1 MHEIYDSVQGESTLA
16 GVPCTFIRLAGCPL
30 KCTYC
35 DTPQAIPPRSG
46 EEMALEEILD
56 RVRAFDHPLVL
67 VTGGEPLAQKNCI
80 PLLEALKSVAP
91 TVQLETA
98 GALDISKVPDGISI
112 IMDIKTPSS
121 GEESRNRWQNLA
133 QLKAGDELKFVIG
146 DRDDY
151 DWIKRVCE
159 ERRLAELNI
168 PLLASPAWG
177 SMDPARLVAWILE
190 DRLPFRLQLQQH
202 KYIWGAEATG
212 V

>member
-1 MHEIYDSVQGESTLA
+1 MQGESTLA

-30 KCTYC
+30 DCNWC
-35 DTPQAIPPRSG
+35 DTPQAIPLRSG
-46 EEMALEEILD
+46 EEMSLQEIVEK
-56 RVRAFDHPLVL
+56 VRAFGHPLVL

-80 PLLEALKSVAP
+80 LLLQALKEVAD

-98 GALDISKVPDGISI
+98 GVLDISKVPDGISI

-121 GEESRNRWQNLA
+121 GEEKRNRWKNLKH
-133 QLKAGDELKFVIG
+133 LKAGDELKFVIA
-146 DRDDY
+146 DRNDY
-151 DWIKRVCE
+151 EWIRQVFTE
-159 ERRLAELNI
+159 HQLAQTAI
-168 PLLASPAWG
+168 PLLASPAWEK
-177 SMDPARLVAWILE
+177 MDPAQLVAWILE